1 MSLEELRQQASS
13 TELFE
18 EKPEVTQTEI
28 YHEQRF
34 LGLTAF
40 QRFVIAFLLFMI
52 TCMVSSFLL
61 LVTQRVILPFFNR

>member
-1 MSLEELRQQASS
+1 MSLEELRKQASS
-13 TELFE
+13 TEFFE
-18 EKPEVTQTEI
+18 ETPEVAQTEL

-52 TCMVSSFLL
+52 TCMISSFLL
-61 LVTQRVILPFFNR
+61 LVTQKVVLPFF